1 MAKWESKQLA
11 DSGALTDLANQGKDA
26 ISALQGVLTVVQAGA
41 DMAKTFLSTV
51 SNPAAVLVAKTAD
64 SIIAAL
70 GNYRD
75 SGYFL
80 LFINPTDSRY
90 GQRYI
95 TSYGDEMVKDDNGFV
110 VFKSS
115 TVLPVL
121 DTPYRGQTFEV
132 NDEYRKTL
140 DLQDLTSSYRDK
152 FGRNK
157 THDGFVPPTPRIV
170 NPPKLVLGGFDPATW
185 RGDFKEFSYFPQLSA
200 DKTIN
205 LMADAFDDEGDVPK
219 YLVTNPREAIFE
231 GGSSVPFTALGTPI
245 DSFDPHETFKFHL
258 YRSANTAETLSNRG
272 EITKRISFGKPNFQ
286 GDTTLTGQTVTA
298 FALIIAAQDPRD
310 FLDSLKNLQ

>member
-95 TSYGDEMVKDDNGFV
+95 TNYG
-110 VFKSS
+110 S
-115 TVLPVL
+115 
-121 DTPYRGQTFEV
+121 
-132 NDEYRKTL
+132 
-140 DLQDLTSSYRDK
+140 
-152 FGRNK
+152 
-157 THDGFVPPTPRIV
+157 
-170 NPPKLVLGGFDPATW
+170 
-185 RGDFKEFSYFPQLSA
+185 
-200 DKTIN
+200 
-205 LMADAFDDEGDVPK
+205 
-219 YLVTNPREAIFE
+219 
-231 GGSSVPFTALGTPI
+231 GTPE
-245 DSFDPHETFKFHL
+245 F
-258 YRSANTAETLSNRG
+258 
-272 EITKRISFGKPNFQ
+272 
-286 GDTTLTGQTVTA
+286 
-298 FALIIAAQDPRD
+298 
-310 FLDSLKNLQ
+310 